1 MNSDDLDDGPV
12 MPRPQPAPPAPI
24 SNTFTQFTDK
34 YGVFPYFKVNHDT
47 PERARDAQNAM
58 LQELLTNLNVSHT
71 RNLPFLRMP
80 ATANLLTAFHK
91 LFIARCELIRF
102 TDVEFQS
109 ITPERPGIY
118 HLGHSMYFVSSK
130 DPARYQVNRIDTY
143 TTNTNRVVDVLRR
156 IDWLKALM
164 AVHYSQRDTL
174 QDICSLIC
182 ENPRP
187 LRNSEMTVLLRGRHT
202 FFGTI
207 PLLTASVALQLD
219 CPEEDIL
226 WLPVSN
232 FRYLHILLLQKPHP
246 QILVFR
252 YPPVQAPF
260 TYNADVYHL
269 GASAN
274 ANSIPHFIRSTAQYH
289 RNLENADPEQ
299 ADASIFWRFVMS
311 VIAEKRRLST
321 NNNGIRHISFTAF
334 IDKDNALRMGPRAV
348 PNPLAAHSITSFLRT
363 VTKFLLDDN
372 TAEAI
377 PHAPMQFA
385 TAHGLVEYFLWDH
398 YRFNGTITSGDIAIQ
413 QAQQAVDDL
422 DRAPT
427 PPH

>member
-1 MNSDDLDDGPV
+1 MNGDDLDDGPV
-12 MPRPQPAPPAPI
+12 VRRPQPAPIP
-24 SNTFTQFTDK
+24 NTFTQFTDK

-164 AVHYSQRDTL
+164 AVHYSQRDTF

-202 FFGTI
+202 FFGTM

-398 YRFNGTITSGDIAIQ
+398 YRFNGTITSGHIAIQ
-413 QAQQAVDDL
+413 RAQQAVDDL
-422 DRAPT
+422 DRAHT

>member
-1 MNSDDLDDGPV
+1 MSDDLDDGPV
-12 MPRPQPAPPAPI
+12 MRRPQPAPPAPI
-24 SNTFTQFTDK
+24 PNTFTRFTDR
-34 YGVFPYFKVNHDT
+34 YGVFPYFEVNHET

-71 RNLPFLRMP
+71 RDLPFLRMP
-80 ATANLLTAFHK
+80 APPNLLIAFDK
-91 LFIARCELIRF
+91 LFIARCALIRF
-102 TDVEFQS
+102 TDDEFHS

-130 DPARYQVNRIDTY
+130 NPARYQVNRIDTY
-143 TTNTNRVVDVLRR
+143 TTDTNRVADVLRR
-156 IDWLKALM
+156 IDWLQALM
-164 AVHYSQRDTL
+164 AVHYSQRDTF

-187 LRNSEMTVLLRGRHT
+187 LRNFEMTVLLRGRHT
-202 FFGTI
+202 FLGSM

-219 CPEEDIL
+219 CPEENIL

-232 FRYLHILLLQKPHP
+232 FQYLHIFLLQKPHP

-252 YPPVQAPF
+252 FPPVQTRY
-260 TYNADVYHL
+260 TYNADVYPL

-289 RNLENADPEQ
+289 RNRENADPEQ

-334 IDKDNALRMGPRAV
+334 IDADDALRMGPRAV

-363 VTKFLLDDN
+363 VTEFLLDDN

-398 YRFNGTITSGDIAIQ
+398 YRFNGTITAGHIAIQ

-422 DRAPT
+422 ERAPT
-427 PPH
+427 PPP